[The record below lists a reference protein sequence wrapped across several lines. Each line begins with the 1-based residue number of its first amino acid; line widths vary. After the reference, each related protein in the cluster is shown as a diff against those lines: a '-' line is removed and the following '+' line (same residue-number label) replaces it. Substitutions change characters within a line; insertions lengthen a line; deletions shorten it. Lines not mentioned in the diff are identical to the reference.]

1 MQGKSFCILLVMLCV
16 GAAAFGADA
25 QAQGRELSPFSG
37 TFADALWTI
46 IAFVVL
52 LVVLWKW
59 AWKPILAALNA
70 RQEHIEKQISDA
82 EQTRKEAD
90 HVLAEYR
97 TKLENADSEG
107 KGIIASHVNRAEQE
121 AKEIIAGAKEKTES
135 IKLKAEADI
144 ERARNEARAELFDQ
158 AGEMVLRL
166 GQEILGRAI
175 SDEDNQRF
183 IGEAVARLKQEEG
196 KKD

>member
-1 MQGKSFCILLVMLCV
+1 MQSKAFCILLVIVCLC
-16 GAAAFGADA
+16 AAAFGADA
-25 QAQGRELSPFSG
+25 QVEGRELSPFSG
-37 TFADALWTI
+37 AFADALWTI

-70 RQEHIEKQISDA
+70 RQEHIEKQITDA
-82 EQTRKEAD
+82 EQTRKEAER
-90 HVLAEYR
+90 VLAEYR
-97 TKLENADSEG
+97 GKLENAASEG
-107 KGIIASHVNRAEQE
+107 RAIIAGHVNKAQQE
-121 AKEIIAGAKEKTES
+121 AKEIIAGARENTEAMG
-135 IKLKAEADI
+135 LKAEADI
-144 ERARNEARAELFDQ
+144 ERARNQARSELFDQ

-166 GQEILGRAI
+166 GQEILGRSI

-183 IGEAVARLKQEEG
+183 IGEAVARLKQEES

>member
-70 RQEHIEKQISDA
+70 RQEHIEKQVTDA
-82 EQTRKEAD
+82 EQTRKEAE

-97 TKLENADSEG
+97 KKLEDADSEG
-107 KGIIASHVNRAEQE
+107 KAIIASGVNKAQQE
-121 AKEIIAGAKEKTES
+121 AKEIIAGAREKTEA
-135 IKLKAEADI
+135 IRLKAEADI
-144 ERARNEARAELFDQ
+144 ERARNQAGAELFDQ

-166 GQEILGRAI
+166 GQEILGRVI
-175 SDEDNQRF
+175 TDEDNQKL
-183 IGEAVARLKQEEG
+183 IDEAVVRLKQEES

>member
-1 MQGKSFCILLVMLCV
+1 MQGKSFCILLVIVCLC
-16 GAAAFGADA
+16 AAAFGADS

-70 RQEHIEKQISDA
+70 RQEHIEKQITDA
-82 EQTRKEAD
+82 EQTRREAER
-90 HVLAEYR
+90 VLAEYR

-107 KGIIASHVNRAEQE
+107 KAIIASHVNRAEQE

-158 AGEMVLRL
+158 VGEMVLRL

-183 IGEAVARLKQEEG
+183 IGEAVARLKQEESE
-196 KKD
+196 KD

>member
-70 RQEHIEKQISDA
+70 RQEHIEKQVTDA
-82 EQTRKEAD
+82 EQTRKEAE

-97 TKLENADSEG
+97 KKLEDADSEG
-107 KGIIASHVNRAEQE
+107 KAIIASGVNKAQQE
-121 AKEIIAGAKEKTES
+121 AKEIIAGAREKTEA
-135 IKLKAEADI
+135 IRLKAEADI
-144 ERARNEARAELFDQ
+144 ERARNQAGAELFDQ

-166 GQEILGRAI
+166 GQEILGRVI
-175 SDEDNQRF
+175 TDEDNQKL
-183 IGEAVARLKQEEG
+183 IDEAVVRLKQEELKG
-196 KKD
+196 D

>member
-1 MQGKSFCILLVMLCV
+1 MQGKSFCILLVMLCI
-16 GAAAFGADA
+16 GAAAFGAD
-25 QAQGRELSPFSG
+25 AQGRELSPFSG

-70 RQEHIEKQISDA
+70 RQEHIEKQISSA
-82 EQTRKEAD
+82 EETRKETER
-90 HVLAEYR
+90 VLAEYR

-107 KGIIASHVNRAEQE
+107 KGIIASHVNRAEQG
-121 AKEIIAGAKEKTES
+121 AKEIIAGAKEKTEAMR
-135 IKLKAEADI
+135 LKAEADI

-166 GQEILGRAI
+166 GQEILGRAV

-183 IGEAVARLKQEEG
+183 IGEAVARLKQEES

>member
-1 MQGKSFCILLVMLCV
+1 MLCV

-70 RQEHIEKQISDA
+70 RQEHIEKQVTDA
-82 EQTRKEAD
+82 EQTRKEAE

-97 TKLENADSEG
+97 KKLEDADSEG
-107 KGIIASHVNRAEQE
+107 KAIIASGVNKAQQE
-121 AKEIIAGAKEKTES
+121 AKEIIAGAREKTEA
-135 IKLKAEADI
+135 IRLKAEADI
-144 ERARNEARAELFDQ
+144 ERARNQAGAELFDQ

-166 GQEILGRAI
+166 GQEILGRVI
-175 SDEDNQRF
+175 TDEDNQKL
-183 IGEAVARLKQEEG
+183 IDEAVVRLKQEES

>member
-1 MQGKSFCILLVMLCV
+1 MLCI
-16 GAAAFGADA
+16 GAAAFGAD
-25 QAQGRELSPFSG
+25 AQGRELSPFSG

-70 RQEHIEKQISDA
+70 RQEHIEKQISSA
-82 EQTRKEAD
+82 EETRKETER
-90 HVLAEYR
+90 VLAEYR

-107 KGIIASHVNRAEQE
+107 KGIIASHVNRAEQG
-121 AKEIIAGAKEKTES
+121 AKEIIAGAKEKTEAMR
-135 IKLKAEADI
+135 LKAEADI

-166 GQEILGRAI
+166 GQEILGRAV

-183 IGEAVARLKQEEG
+183 IGEAVARLKQEES

>member
-1 MQGKSFCILLVMLCV
+1 MQGKSFCILLVMLCI
-16 GAAAFGADA
+16 GAAAFGAD
-25 QAQGRELSPFSG
+25 AQGRELSPFSG

-82 EQTRKEAD
+82 EQTRKEAER
-90 HVLAEYR
+90 VLTEYR

-107 KGIIASHVNRAEQE
+107 KGIIASHVNKAEQG
-121 AKEIIAGAKEKTES
+121 AKEIIAGAKEKTEAMR
-135 IKLKAEADI
+135 LKAEADI

-166 GQEILGRAI
+166 GQEILGRAV

-183 IGEAVARLKQEEG
+183 IGEAVARLKQEES